1 LPYTHTVNGVDRTDT
16 VKGNKGPYPLFIRD
30 QVGMFLDTKPGKKI
44 TDKES
49 NMNHADHNSGV
60 FLLKYP
66 IYPTP
71 DPNRIT
77 SAYAEVRLSE
87 IYYTLAECLYRK
99 GDKSGAATLLNQ
111 VRRRNYPDGSPSLY
125 KLDGSQL
132 TDQEMLDEWG
142 RGFIGENR
150 RRTDLIRWGV
160 FNTGTWWDK
169 KPDGDIHTEIFPIGR
184 DILNV
189 NPQLKQNRDIKFG

>member
-1 LPYTHTVNGVDRTDT
+1 
-16 VKGNKGPYPLFIRD
+16 
-30 QVGMFLDTKPGKKI
+30 M
-44 TDKES
+44 
-49 NMNHADHNSGV
+49 
-60 FLLKYP
+60 
-66 IYPTP
+66 
-71 DPNRIT
+71 
-77 SAYAEVRLSE
+77 
-87 IYYTLAECLYRK
+87 YRK
-99 GDKSGAATLLNQ
+99 GDKSVAAALLNQ

-169 KPDGDIHTEIFPIGR
+169 KPDGDIHTEIFPLGR

-189 NPQLKQNRDIKFG
+189 NPQLKQNPGY